1 MVSRMRKFLPG
12 LGFVLAVGLTAAVGA
27 GEPRNLSVLKQEIVA
42 YVESGAYDSDIKA
55 VIAPAVT
62 FVTERAAAKRL
73 GERLVL
79 VLDIDETAIS
89 NFAQMRAQDFGYVP
103 PVWDAWVARGEAPA
117 IAPVL
122 ELFRAARAAGVE
134 VIFITGRR
142 ESDRSG
148 SEKNLRAAGCG
159 DSAALWLKPNGANSS
174 TEQFKT
180 ETRRRIEAEGRTI
193 VANVGDQASDLAGGF
208 SERTYKVPGPF
219 YHTK

>member
-1 MVSRMRKFLPG
+1 
-12 LGFVLAVGLTAAVGA
+12 
-27 GEPRNLSVLKQEIVA
+27 VLKQEIVA
-42 YVESGAYDSDIKA
+42 YVESGACDSDIKA

-73 GERLVL
+73 GERLAA

-89 NFAQMRAQDFGYVP
+89 NFAQMRAQDFGDVP
-103 PVWDAWVARGEAPA
+103 SVWDAWVARGEAPA

-122 ELFRAARAAGVE
+122 EFFRAARVAGVE

-148 SEKNLRAAGCG
+148 SEKNLRAAGFG
-159 DSAALWLKPNGANSS
+159 DYAALWLKPNGANSS

-180 ETRRRIEAEGRTI
+180 ETRRRSEAEGRPI
-193 VANVGDQASDLAGGF
+193 VANIGDQASDLAGGF
-208 SERTYKVPGPF
+208 SERTYRVPGPF
-219 YHTK
+219 YQTK

>member
-1 MVSRMRKFLPG
+1 MKFKGVRMTVAMI
-12 LGFVLAVGLTAAVGA
+12 GFVVGLAA
-27 GEPRNLSVLKQEIVA
+27 GEPSNLSVLKQEIVA
-42 YVESGAYDSDIKA
+42 YVESGEYAAEVEA
-55 VIAPAVT
+55 VVAPARE
-62 FVTERAAAKRL
+62 FLAERVARKAP
-73 GERLVL
+73 GERLAA

-122 ELFRAARAAGVE
+122 ELFLSARRAGID

-142 ESDRSG
+142 ESDRLG
-148 SEKNLRAAGCG
+148 SEKNLRAAGFG
-159 DSAALWLKPNGANSS
+159 DYAALWLKPNGANSS

-193 VANVGDQASDLAGGF
+193 IANIGDQASDLAGGF

-219 YHTK
+219 YQTK

>member
-1 MVSRMRKFLPG
+1 MIFKGARAMVAIV
-12 LGFVLAVGLTAAVGA
+12 GFAVCLIAA
-27 GEPRNLSVLKQEIVA
+27 EPRNLSVLKQEIVA
-42 YVESGAYDSDIKA
+42 YVESGAYDRDIKA

-62 FVTERAAAKRL
+62 FVKERAAAKRP
-73 GERLVL
+73 GERLAL

-148 SEKNLRAAGCG
+148 SEKNLRAAGFG
-159 DSAALWLKPNGANSS
+159 DYAALWLKPNGANSS

-180 ETRRRIEAEGRTI
+180 ETRRRIEAEGRMI

-219 YHTK
+219 YQTK

>member
-1 MVSRMRKFLPG
+1 MTVAMI
-12 LGFVLAVGLTAAVGA
+12 GFVVGLAA
-27 GEPRNLSVLKQEIVA
+27 GEPSNLSVLKQEIVA
-42 YVESGAYDSDIKA
+42 YVESGEYAAEVEA
-55 VIAPAVT
+55 VVAPARE
-62 FVTERAAAKRL
+62 FLAERVARKAP
-73 GERLVL
+73 GERLAA

-148 SEKNLRAAGCG
+148 SEKNLRAAGFG
-159 DSAALWLKPNGANSS
+159 DYAALWLKPNGANSS

>member
-1 MVSRMRKFLPG
+1 MKFKGVRMTVAMI
-12 LGFVLAVGLTAAVGA
+12 GFVVGLAA
-27 GEPRNLSVLKQEIVA
+27 GEPSNLSVLKQEIVA
-42 YVESGAYDSDIKA
+42 YVGSGAYDSDIKA

-62 FVTERAAAKRL
+62 FVTERAAARRL

-122 ELFRAARAAGVE
+122 ELFLSARRAGID

-142 ESDRSG
+142 ESDRLG
-148 SEKNLRAAGCG
+148 SEKNLRAAGFG
-159 DSAALWLKPNGANSS
+159 DYAALWLKPNGANIS

-193 VANVGDQASDLAGGF
+193 VANVGDQVSDLAGGF

-219 YHTK
+219 YQTK

>member
-1 MVSRMRKFLPG
+1 MTVAMI
-12 LGFVLAVGLTAAVGA
+12 GFVVGLAA
-27 GEPRNLSVLKQEIVA
+27 GEPSNLSVLKQEIVA
-42 YVESGAYDSDIKA
+42 YVESGEYAAEVEA
-55 VIAPAVT
+55 VVAPARE
-62 FVTERAAAKRL
+62 FLAERVARKAP
-73 GERLVL
+73 GERLAA

-122 ELFRAARAAGVE
+122 ELFLAARRAGID

-142 ESDRSG
+142 ESDRLG
-148 SEKNLRAAGCG
+148 SEKNLRAAGFG
-159 DSAALWLKPNGANSS
+159 DYAALWLKPNGANSS

>member
-1 MVSRMRKFLPG
+1 MKFKGVRMTVAMI
-12 LGFVLAVGLTAAVGA
+12 GFVVGLAA
-27 GEPRNLSVLKQEIVA
+27 GEPSNLSVLKQEIVA
-42 YVESGAYDSDIKA
+42 YVESGEYAAEVEA
-55 VIAPAVT
+55 VVAPARE
-62 FVTERAAAKRL
+62 FLAERVARKAP
-73 GERLVL
+73 GERLAA

-148 SEKNLRAAGCG
+148 SEKNLRAAGFG
-159 DSAALWLKPNGANSS
+159 DYAALWLKPNGANSS